1 MWHNTLQSEC
11 ESRLRVKEC
20 EDRMEIITQ
29 NVSGV
34 HKNITQTQNR
44 SVCVE
49 TLPSGTTAWK
59 SKPNSIAKDAIHQNL
74 NKNLNYTF
82 PPFFLLN
89 HILSKELGKELGKSW
104 VGKELGTISNML
116 SINDLND
123 LFTTKTEN

>member
-1 MWHNTLQSEC
+1 MFQVFTKI
-11 ESRLRVKEC
+11 LRRPKT
-20 EDRMEIITQ
+20 D
-29 NVSGV
+29 
-34 HKNITQTQNR
+34 
-44 SVCVE
+44 VCVE

-89 HILSKELGKELGKSW
+89 HILSKELGKELGKNW
-104 VGKELGTISNML
+104 VGKELGTISNVL